1 MELRLSS
8 SAENSDVFE
17 WTTGIFIAESEFSRE
32 TGARFRSVNGSP
44 ATGRA
49 SLPPLTRS
57 SESSAFFVDVSYMAN
72 NQWTLGVGS
81 RLFKDKRTLL
91 NESDGIPLEDTFN
104 NVSSKFYLSYAASE
118 DANIYLS
125 VSEGFRSGGF
135 NNAATVLAG
144 GALSY
149 DPENVLS
156 YELGFKSSWLTNNSL
171 NIEAAIFYSDYK
183 DFQGNYFD
191 PLLLRGVNVNIGEA
205 VVNGVE
211 WDVRW
216 AISQNFVL
224 GFNGNVLFE
233 AEYTELDPNVT
244 VAEVGDTLNGVPD
257 YNYSITADYRFNWS
271 KSTPGFAR
279 FDHSVQGA
287 E

>member
-1 MELRLSS
+1 M
-8 SAENSDVFE
+8 
-17 WTTGIFIAESEFSRE
+17 TI
-32 TGARFRSVNGSP
+32 
-44 ATGRA
+44 
-49 SLPPLTRS
+49 TRR
-57 SESSAFFVDVSYMAN
+57 
-72 NQWTLGVGS
+72 QRTP
-81 RLFKDKRTLL
+81 RKD
-91 NESDGIPLEDTFN
+91 
-104 NVSSKFYLSYAASE
+104 
-118 DANIYLS
+118 
-125 VSEGFRSGGF
+125 
-135 NNAATVLAG
+135 
-144 GALSY
+144 

-279 FDHSVQGA
+279 FDHSVQGPSKDTIRNQGILPEEPEVSSLGLLNA
-287 E
+287 YVGLQWDTLSFELFGRNLLDDTDSTMPALVGFDVQQRRRSFGIKLDYEF